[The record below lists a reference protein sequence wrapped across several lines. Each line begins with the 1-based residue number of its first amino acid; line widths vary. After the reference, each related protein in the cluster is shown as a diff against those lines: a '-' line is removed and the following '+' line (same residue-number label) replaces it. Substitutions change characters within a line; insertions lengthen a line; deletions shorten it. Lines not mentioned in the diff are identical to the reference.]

1 MDRAEFT
8 PDALRLCGNASQVAY
23 KAKKAGNAG
32 AGHTGAGRRGR
43 KGYAEGAE
51 EYKNIQMRKQ
61 SQTAFN
67 PAANAQKSCKQCLCG
82 LQGIY
87 GLQGA
92 WGLVVMVLLRAG
104 TRECGGRDAEGAKV
118 AQRKQKNTKIFKCE
132 SRARPHQTQQ
142 QISKR
147 LASSVYAGY
156 GAFMGCKAHECW
168 LLGYLALAECRAG
181 RSGRKRN

>member
-1 MDRAEFT
+1 MSLSGGLQMDRAEFT

-92 WGLVVMVLLRAG
+92 WGLVVMVLLFAG

-118 AQRKQKNTKIFKCE
+118 AQKAQKNTKNRLIDWVCLISFTPTASCPAFRQ
-132 SRARPHQTQQ
+132 S
-142 QISKR
+142 QIPEQPAFMR
-147 LASSVYAGY
+147 LAAHKCPVTRINTA
-156 GAFMGCKAHECW
+156 CKPF
-168 LLGYLALAECRAG
+168 
-181 RSGRKRN
+181 

>member
-61 SQTAFN
+61 SQTASN
-67 PAANAQKSCKQCLCG
+67 PA
-82 LQGIY
+82 
-87 GLQGA
+87 
-92 WGLVVMVLLRAG
+92 
-104 TRECGGRDAEGAKV
+104 
-118 AQRKQKNTKIFKCE
+118 
-132 SRARPHQTQQ
+132 
-142 QISKR
+142 QISKSI
-147 LASSVYAGY
+147 ASSVYAGCR
-156 GAFMGCKAHECW
+156 AFMGCKAHGGW
-168 LLGYLALAECRAG
+168 LLGCLALVDCKSAGQDAVGVNEIKQTQSINRFLVFFCVLCVSFAPSASCSPVLQPYCARIARAG
-181 RSGRKRN
+181 LYYRASTGANATPV